1 MDVDRPVIAG
11 IAQHADDP
19 LRLAQRIGADK
30 MRAFRKLFDGF
41 YQLGDFVPG
50 IGMPEHR
57 QGEGRLGYEHV
68 AGNGF
73 KPDAGGIR
81 RPLVVTRT
89 DDAHAILL
97 DGNLCRSQNVT
108 RRVKADLDAIDVADG
123 SELCRLGRSGK
134 IVAIAYPHDVECL
147 LRRHDMLVAGSGV
160 VGMAMGDQGAL
171 HRADGIDMK
180 IPRRG
185 IETRW
190 R

>member
-1 MDVDRPVIAG
+1 MDVDRPVIAR

-19 LRLAQRIGADK
+19 LRLAQRIGAHK
-30 MRAFRKLFDGF
+30 MRAFRKLFDGL
-41 YQLGDFVPG
+41 YELGDFVPG

-57 QGEGRLGYEHV
+57 QGKGRLGYEHV

-89 DDAHAILL
+89 DDAHAVLL
-97 DGNLCRSQNVT
+97 DGNLCRAQHMAC
-108 RRVKADLDAIDVADG
+108 RVKADLDAIDLADC
-123 SELCRLGRSGK
+123 SELRGLRRSGK
-134 IVAIAYPHDVECL
+134 IVAIAYPHDIECL
-147 LRRHDMLVAGSGV
+147 LCCHDMLVAGSGV
-160 VGMAMGDQGAL
+160 VGMTMGDQGAL
-171 HRADGIDMK
+171 HRADGIDME

>member
-1 MDVDRPVIAG
+1 M
-11 IAQHADDP
+11 
-19 LRLAQRIGADK
+19 
-30 MRAFRKLFDGF
+30 
-41 YQLGDFVPG
+41 
-50 IGMPEHR
+50 
-57 QGEGRLGYEHV
+57 
-68 AGNGF
+68 
-73 KPDAGGIR
+73 
-81 RPLVVTRT
+81 
-89 DDAHAILL
+89 
-97 DGNLCRSQNVT
+97 T

-171 HRADGIDMK
+171 HRTDGIDME
-180 IPRRG
+180 IPSRG